1 MLSWREVGLK
11 PIAMNGGIMSWWTSR
26 IRIHI
31 LTSVLHKKTEK
42 SQTYDKEMT
51 INKFEPG
58 TGFPVSGLFRYMV
71 LKPAFYL
78 IKFLPA
84 WQNTF

>member
-1 MLSWREVGLK
+1 
-11 PIAMNGGIMSWWTSR
+11 
-26 IRIHI
+26 
-31 LTSVLHKKTEK
+31 
-42 SQTYDKEMT
+42 MT

-78 IKFLPA
+78 IKFLLPLEKYIFHYYI
-84 WQNTF
+84 NKKSSSVK